1 MRKSTAYDL
10 LAKIKDLNNDPWTL
24 GNSVLYKLCKDHPH
38 HKTDEEIAAKIW
50 LIGRAYAASIERR
63 KKKYNI
69 NDDFYSD
76 VVIPRIK
83 QSGIDEWI
91 QNCRSKKTKEACL
104 LAHKKTTD
112 LFKDISGLEKRSL
125 ASKYLHFHLPD
136 MFFIY
141 DSRSSNGINILFK
154 ELNIGRVRKDIDND
168 LSDKSYALFYNKC
181 VNAQSEIRMQYN
193 ILLNCRQLDILLI
206 NIANVNLRK

>member
-1 MRKSTAYDL
+1 MNNLSK
-10 LAKIKDLNNDPWTL
+10 KITNLKNEPWVL
-24 GNSVLYKLCKDHPH
+24 GNSVLYKLCRDHPH

-83 QSGIDEWI
+83 QSDIDEWI
-91 QNCRSKKTKEACL
+91 QNCRNKKSKELCL

-112 LFKDISGLEKRSL
+112 LFQRISGLEKRSL
-125 ASKYLHFHLPD
+125 ASKYLHFHLPG

-141 DSRSSNGINILFK
+141 DSRASNGINILLK
-154 ELNIGRVRKDIDND
+154 GLNIERMRMKIDENVY
-168 LSDKSYALFYNKC
+168 DKNYALFYYKC
-181 VNAQSEIRMQYN
+181 LKAQSEIRTRYN
-193 ILLNCRQLDILLI
+193 TLLNCRQLDTLLV
-206 NIANVNLRK
+206 NIANENLRK

>member
-1 MRKSTAYDL
+1 MNNL
-10 LAKIKDLNNDPWTL
+10 LAEIKDLKNDSWTL

-63 KKKYNI
+63 KNKSDI
-69 NDDFYSD
+69 NDDFYSE
-76 VVIPRIK
+76 VVVPQIK

-91 QNCRSKKTKEACL
+91 QTCKRKGTKDTCL
-104 LAHKKTTD
+104 LVHKKITN
-112 LFKDISGLEKRSL
+112 LFKEISGLEKRSL

-141 DSRSSNGINILFK
+141 DSRSSKGIGILFK
-154 ELNIGRVRKDIDND
+154 ELNIRRMKKEIDNN
-168 LSDKSYALFYNKC
+168 LSDKSYASFYNKC
-181 VNAQSEIRMQYN
+181 LKTQNEIRMKYN
-193 ILLNCRQLDILLI
+193 IFLNCRQLDTLLI
-206 NIANVNLRK
+206 NLANENLRK